1 MRLHPFVIGD
11 VTVLKFAI
19 YDACGANLVDLRPW
33 VIVFTLKRSNQ
44 DPDSAA
50 IWQGTTV
57 SGDIVIDDQTVT
69 DMPGQGL
76 GYCEVT
82 VPVIATLP
90 LRSGVKFYWDI
101 KLFDALGN
109 PYTPLRGTVLA
120 VGQTTDTIFFY
131 S

>member
-1 MRLHPFVIGD
+1 MRLDPIVIGD
-11 VTVLKFAI
+11 ATVLKFAI
-19 YDACGANLVDLRPW
+19 YDACGASLVDLRPW

-57 SGDIVIDDQTVT
+57 SGDIVIDDQTDT
-69 DMPGQGL
+69 THPGQGL

-82 VPVIATLP
+82 IPVSASIQ
-90 LRSGVKFYWDI
+90 LRAGVKFYWDI

-120 VGQTTDTIFFY
+120 IGSTTDTIFFY